1 MTPGLTPGRDT
12 RDRFAPVRPGM
23 LRFVSVREVEDH
35 DESLDPY
42 IVLAILVLTAI
53 MATGVVFA
61 VLVTA
66 VG

>member
-1 MTPGLTPGRDT
+1 MALVGTTG
-12 RDRFAPVRPGM
+12 RFAPIRPGK
-23 LRFVSVREVEDH
+23 LRFVSVREIDDG

-42 IVLAILVLTAI
+42 VVLAILVLTAI

>member
-1 MTPGLTPGRDT
+1 MS
-12 RDRFAPVRPGM
+12 A
-23 LRFVSVREVEDH
+23 REIDDG

-42 IVLAILVLTAI
+42 VVLAILVLTAI